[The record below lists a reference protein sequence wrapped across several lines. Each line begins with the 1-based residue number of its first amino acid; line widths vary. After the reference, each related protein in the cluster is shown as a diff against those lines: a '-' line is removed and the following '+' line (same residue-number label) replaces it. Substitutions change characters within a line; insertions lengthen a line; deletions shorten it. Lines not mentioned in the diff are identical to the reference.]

1 MAEKKTNAMRILDTH
16 GIAYSIHTY
25 DVSDN
30 VLDGVSVA
38 QKTNQYPEQ
47 VFKTLVT
54 QADTKEYFVF
64 VIPVAEKLDLKAAA
78 RSAGVKSIEM
88 IPQKNLLPL
97 TGYVQGGC
105 SPAGMKKQF
114 KTFFD
119 ETIVL
124 FDTILVS
131 GGKLGMQVEVKPD
144 DLLSITQGT
153 ISQLT
158 VWDKLTIH

>member
-16 GIAYSIHTY
+16 GIAYTIHTY

-38 QKTNQYPEQ
+38 QKTNQNPEQ

-97 TGYVQGGC
+97 TGYVHGGC
-105 SPAGMKKQF
+105 SPIGMKKQF

-153 ISQLT
+153 IAQLT
-158 VWDKLTIH
+158 V

>member
-16 GIAYSIHTY
+16 GIAYTIHTY

-38 QKTNQYPEQ
+38 QKTNQNPEQ

-97 TGYVQGGC
+97 TGYVHGGC
-105 SPAGMKKQF
+105 SPVGMKKQF

-153 ISQLT
+153 IAQLT
-158 VWDKLTIH
+158 V